1 MQYMDDLNCDVIV
14 VGGGPAG
21 SVTAKYAAVNGAKVI
36 MLEKRQEIG
45 SPVRCGEGLSLEG
58 RLDTVD
64 IKIDPKAI
72 SRRIDGAR
80 IFSPKGFCM
89 TVGQEMAGD
98 ECGANI
104 YRDVFDKGLAE
115 DAADSGAEIM
125 IKTMATDLIRKDGK
139 IAGVK
144 AKHMGEAFNINAKIV
159 VGADGFESKIG
170 RMAGINT
177 NLKPSDINTCFEY
190 NMVGIEERPSY
201 NDFFI
206 GSRAPGGYI
215 WVFPKKDDTANV
227 GIGVNLA
234 KLNKI
239 DATGMAKKFLD
250 KFIADHPELNCG
262 KPIKEIAGA
271 ISCSMPLEQSVD
283 DNIILVGD
291 AARHIDPITGGGIVN
306 GILAG
311 RIAGEVSAEAIQ
323 KKDYSKEFLM
333 KYDKGWRNEFED
345 KMIRN
350 WFAKEK
356 LVTLDDEVFDNVLE
370 ALQGIDIEHVTTL
383 NILRAVQ
390 SKYPE
395 LVAEFEEML

>member
-1 MQYMDDLNCDVIV
+1 MDDLNYDLVV
-14 VGGGPAG
+14 VGAGPAG
-21 SVTAKYAAVNGAKVI
+21 SVTAKYAAINGVKVI

-45 SPVRCGEGLSLEG
+45 APVRCGEGLSLEG
-58 RLDTVD
+58 RLDSID

-72 SRRIDGAR
+72 AREIEGAR
-80 IFSPKGFCM
+80 IFSPKGY
-89 TVGQEMAGD
+89 TLKVGREKAGD

-104 YRDVFDKGLAE
+104 HRDVFDKGLAE
-115 DAADSGAEIM
+115 DAGDSGVDIM
-125 IKTMATDLIRKDGK
+125 VKTMATEVLFKNGK
-139 IAGVK
+139 PAGVK
-144 AKHMGEAFNINAKIV
+144 AKHMGETFNINAKLV

-170 RMAGINT
+170 RLAGIDT
-177 NLKPSDINTCFEY
+177 SLKPSDINTCFEY
-190 NMVGIEERPSY
+190 FMVGIDERPSF
-201 NDFFI
+201 NDFYI
-206 GSRAPGGYI
+206 GSIAPGGYI
-215 WVFPKKDDTANV
+215 WVFPKQDDTANV

-239 DATGMAKKFLD
+239 DDIGMAKKFLD
-250 KFIADHPELNCG
+250 KFIANHPEISCG

-271 ISCSMPLEQSVD
+271 ISCGLPLEQTVS
-283 DNIILVGD
+283 DNILLVGD

-311 RIAGEVSAEAIQ
+311 KIAGEVAAEAVQ
-323 KKDYSKEFLM
+323 ENDFSKEFLM
-333 KYDKGWRNEFED
+333 KYDKSWRKEFED

-350 WFAKEK
+350 YLAKEK
-356 LVTLDDEVFDNVLE
+356 LVTLSDEVFDNVLE

>member
-1 MQYMDDLNCDVIV
+1 MNDLNYDVVIV
-14 VGGGPAG
+14 GAGPAG
-21 SVTAKYAAVNGAKVI
+21 SVTAKYAVKNGAKVL

-58 RLDTVD
+58 RLDTID
-64 IKIDPKAI
+64 IKIDPNAI
-72 SRRIDGAR
+72 ARQIDGAR
-80 IFSPKGFCM
+80 IFSPKGYVM
-89 TVGQEMAGD
+89 TVGKEMAGN

-115 DAADSGAEIM
+115 DAADAGADIM
-125 IKTMATDLIRKDGK
+125 VKTMAIDLLRKNRK

-144 AKHMGEAFNINAKIV
+144 AKHMGETFNINAKLV

-170 RMAGINT
+170 RIAGINT
-177 NLKPSDINTCFEY
+177 SLKPSDINTCFEY
-190 NMVGIEERPSY
+190 FMVGVEERPSY

-206 GSRAPGGYI
+206 GRIAPGGYI
-215 WVFPKKDDTANV
+215 WVFPKDGDTANV

-239 DATGMAKKFLD
+239 DDIGMPKKLLD
-250 KFIADHPELNCG
+250 KFVSEHPELNCG

-271 ISCSMPLEQSVD
+271 ISCSMPIEQSVD
-283 DNIILVGD
+283 DNILLVGD
-291 AARHIDPITGGGIVN
+291 AARQIDPITGGGIVN

-311 RIAGEVSAEAIQ
+311 KIAGEVLGEAIQ
-323 KKDYSKEFLM
+323 KEDHSKEQLM
-333 KYDKGWRNEFED
+333 KYDKAWRAEFES

-356 LVTLDDEVFDNVLE
+356 LVTLSDEVFDNVLE